1 MDTRRKISA
10 VLALT
15 LAAASLGEANAEGVA
30 TYFESSGT
38 EHKPRSNAGLS
49 IHGRDWLQLRAG
61 VALRATASP
70 GDSTQ
75 LRPSGS
81 STEIVPNL
89 RSTVSIADNLAIE
102 TRVSFADWNAGTGT
116 TADTRLRYR
125 KSLDA
130 FVDELDGS
138 IWRSGDGLTKQTL
151 RLGFNQLLG
160 DAAAAAPVTISG
172 AATFEATQNAAAAG
186 VEAAAGSRRVGL
198 ETRVTG
204 LMSRFLGTDHGL
216 TFKAEKTVGVQRES
230 TSVLAYDQ
238 AWTLGALTSLGF
250 KLEFPRHSLSPADDF
265 EPSIGFDWRGRF

>member
-1 MDTRRKISA
+1 MEKRRKIWTAFALILSA
-10 VLALT
+10 TYFA
-15 LAAASLGEANAEGVA
+15 EAKAEGLA
-30 TYFESSGT
+30 TYFESSGS

-49 IHGRDWLQLRAG
+49 IHGSDWLQVRAG

-70 GDSTQ
+70 GDAAQ

-81 STEIVPNL
+81 FTEIVPNL
-89 RSTVSIADNLAIE
+89 RSTLSIAKNLALE
-102 TRVSFADWNAGTGT
+102 TRVSFADWNEGAGT

-138 IWRSGDGLTKQTL
+138 IWHSRDGLTKQSL

-160 DAAAAAPVTISG
+160 DPMAIAPLTISG
-172 AATFEATQNAAAAG
+172 AATFEATQAAAA
-186 VEAAAGSRRVGL
+186 APAQPSAGSRSVGL

-204 LMSRFLGTDHGL
+204 LLSRFLATDHGV
-216 TFKAEKTVGVQRES
+216 TFKAEKTVGVHRES

-238 AWTLGALTSLGF
+238 AWTVGSLTSLGF
-250 KLEFPRHSLSPADDF
+250 KLEFPRQSSSPADDF

>member
-1 MDTRRKISA
+1 MDSRRKIL
-10 VLALT
+10 LALT
-15 LAAASLGEANAEGVA
+15 LTAACCGGANAEGVA

-38 EHKPRSNAGLS
+38 EHKPRSNAGLA

-75 LRPSGS
+75 LQPSRS
-81 STEIVPNL
+81 STEVVPNL
-89 RSTVSIADNLAIE
+89 RSTVNIARNLDIE
-102 TRVSFADWNAGTGT
+102 TRVSFADWNAGTGA

-130 FVDELDGS
+130 FIDELDGTIS
-138 IWRSGDGLTKQTL
+138 RSRDGLTRQTL

-160 DAAAAAPVTISG
+160 DAAAAVPVTISG
-172 AATFEATQNAAAAG
+172 AATFEAITSAAAAPA
-186 VEAAAGSRRVGL
+186 EPSTGSRRVGL

-204 LMSRFLGTDHGL
+204 LLSRFLATDHGL
-216 TFKAEKTVGVQRES
+216 TFRAEKTVGTLRES
-230 TSVLAYDQ
+230 ASVLAYDQ
-238 AWTLGALTSLGF
+238 AWTLGSLTSLGF
-250 KLEFPRHSLSPADDF
+250 RLEFPRRSLSPADDF